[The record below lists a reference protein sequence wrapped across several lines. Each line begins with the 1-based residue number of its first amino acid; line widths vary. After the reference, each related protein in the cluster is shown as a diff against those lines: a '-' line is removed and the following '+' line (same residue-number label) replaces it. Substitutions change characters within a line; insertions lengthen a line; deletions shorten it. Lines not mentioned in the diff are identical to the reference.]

1 MKSLDNIL
9 GDVIALHSSAD
20 AALAAVAYTFVES
33 IGLSDRIT
41 LPPRFTLHPF

>member
-33 IGLSDRIT
+33 IGLSEGIT